1 MNEYRI
7 FFDEERSLNLRNSKH
22 YKGVTGLYFIYNTKL
37 TVRYPFRESNLIYI
51 GMSEKRTNSIGSRL
65 QEHLEGKSGN
75 EGLIS
80 YRKVNDLLVT
90 VLNSQLFKSS
100 WTLGIEALE
109 SYFILDFVAK
119 YGVYPICNNK
129 SGYDI
134 LETNMQVHFSIDWA
148 FFER

>member
-7 FFDEERSLNLRNSKH
+7 RFEEGRPLSIQNARR
-22 YKGVTGLYFIYNTKL
+22 YKGVTGLYFIYNSDISIS
-37 TVRYPFRESNLIYI
+37 YPFRKSKLIYI
-51 GMSEKRTNSIGSRL
+51 GMSEKRTNSVASRL
-65 QEHLEGKSGN
+65 KDHIEGTSGN

-80 YRKVNDLLVT
+80 YSTANELKVT
-90 VLNSQLFKSS
+90 VLNSQLFEGTWEHGVES
-100 WTLGIEALE
+100 LE
-109 SYFILDFVAK
+109 SYFILDFVRN

-134 LETNMQVHFSIDWA
+134 LTSDSLPDIQIDWA

>member
-1 MNEYRI
+1 
-7 FFDEERSLNLRNSKH
+7 
-22 YKGVTGLYFIYNTKL
+22 
-37 TVRYPFRESNLIYI
+37 
-51 GMSEKRTNSIGSRL
+51 MSEKRTNSIGSRL